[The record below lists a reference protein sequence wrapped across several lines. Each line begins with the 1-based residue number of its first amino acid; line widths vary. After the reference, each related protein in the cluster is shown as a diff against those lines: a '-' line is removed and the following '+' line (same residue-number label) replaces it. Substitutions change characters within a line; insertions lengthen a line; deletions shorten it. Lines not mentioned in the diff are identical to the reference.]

1 MQNKQEKIVANNK
14 SAYHNY
20 FVEEVIECGIV
31 LTGTEIKSIRS
42 GKVSIND
49 SYCDFKDNEMFIINM
64 HISLY
69 DKGNIFNHNPLRD
82 RKLLLHREEITKL
95 NAKITQKGLTLI
107 PLKLYFK
114 QALIKM
120 ELGLCQGKHTYD
132 KKRSLMEKDIKRE
145 NERQLKN
152 YR

>member
-49 SYCDFKDNEMFIINM
+49 SYCDFKDIAFII
-64 HISLY
+64 
-69 DKGNIFNHNPLRD
+69 
-82 RKLLLHREEITKL
+82 
-95 NAKITQKGLTLI
+95 
-107 PLKLYFK
+107 
-114 QALIKM
+114 
-120 ELGLCQGKHTYD
+120 
-132 KKRSLMEKDIKRE
+132 
-145 NERQLKN
+145 
-152 YR
+152 

>member
-82 RKLLLHREEITKL
+82 RKLLLHKKEIV
-95 NAKITQKGLTLI
+95 TLEYKQSKNGYTII
-107 PLKLYFK
+107 PLKVVLRNGRCK
-114 QALIKM
+114 VDI
-120 ELGLCQGKHTYD
+120 GLCKGKKLYD
-132 KKRSLMEKDIKRE
+132 KRESEKTKAVERE
-145 NERQLKN
+145 LREK
-152 YR
+152 Y